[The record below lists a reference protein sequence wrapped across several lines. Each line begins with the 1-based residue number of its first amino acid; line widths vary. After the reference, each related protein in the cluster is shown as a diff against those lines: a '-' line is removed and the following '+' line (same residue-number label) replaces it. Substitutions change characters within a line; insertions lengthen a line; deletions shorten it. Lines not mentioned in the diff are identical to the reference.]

1 MLVIT
6 GEGQCQMGSPAGIG
20 KFPFAGAAEIKDRY
34 RRD

>member
-1 MLVIT
+1 
-6 GEGQCQMGSPAGIG
+6 MGSPAGIG